1 MKLNDVV
8 YSVTLAD
15 VILKCIARNPT
26 FVDSFIKETGSGM
39 IGSIDVEL
47 APASMNFKRAD
58 LQEAIA
64 TLRIMGKI

>member
-1 MKLNDVV
+1 MRLNEVV

-15 VILKCIARNPT
+15 VVLRFAERNPT
-26 FVDSFIKETGSGM
+26 IMRSFMDGTNIV
-39 IGSIDVEL
+39 GSIDIEL